1 MASSQ
6 PRPSFWNRQLKDA
19 RPFDLLK
26 AETWRLGKARWTA
39 NYYVKHIRPGSLKP
53 VLHFFVFGIFAWQY
67 ALQWKT
73 LHGMTRSQMVK
84 FGDIRRILLWRSL
97 IWLRLQN

>member
-1 MASSQ
+1 LQKASLPAKTTVFVNYASMASSQ

-26 AETWRLGKARWTA
+26 AETWRHGKARWTA

-73 LHGMTRSQMVK
+73 LHGTLDLETI
-84 FGDIRRILLWRSL
+84 GLC
-97 IWLRLQN
+97 